1 VSETGPQREADQLPD
16 VTLPEQNF
24 GPVAGH
30 AAVRGRID
38 ELIAAG
44 RYPSAILF
52 SGPRGIG
59 KATLAFALARRILA
73 ETGDESPTRVDEQ
86 VLAGAHPNL
95 SILRRQPRDARGFY
109 TAIRVDEVREL
120 RERLHQTRGRAAWRV
135 VVVDSID
142 DCNASAANALLKT
155 LEEPPPQTLFLLVSH
170 RPGLL
175 LPTIRSRCL
184 AMPMR
189 PLADAE
195 VLDVLAAQRPD
206 EKLDHAVSLARGC
219 PRRGF
224 EALALGSEGGLTSL
238 RDWLQSPLSRP
249 GGAGLAIADALAG
262 EGGGGEAG
270 FARELI
276 TAWLADE
283 ARAAALEGLPG
294 RARLASANALW
305 DKAQALFADEESLNV
320 DTRQTLVALFDAIR
334 EHVAQHA
341 ILTASEP
348 R

>member
-1 VSETGPQREADQLPD
+1 VSEAGPQREADQLVD
-16 VTLPEQNF
+16 VTLPEQNA
-24 GPVAGH
+24 GPVVGH
-30 AAVRGRID
+30 LTVRGRID

-59 KATLAFALARRILA
+59 KATLAFSLARRILT
-73 ETGDESPTRVDEQ
+73 ETGDESPARVNEQ

-95 SILRRQPRDARGFY
+95 SILRRQPKDARGFY
-109 TAIRVDEVREL
+109 TVIRVDEVRGL
-120 RERLHQTRGRAAWRV
+120 RESLHQTRGRAAWRV
-135 VVVDSID
+135 VVVDAID

-184 AMPMR
+184 AIPMR
-189 PLADAE
+189 PLGDDDVRA
-195 VLDVLAAQRPD
+195 VLAAQRPG

-224 EALALGSEGGLTSL
+224 EALALGSEGALTSL
-238 RDWLQSPLSRP
+238 RAWLDSPLARP

-262 EGGGGEAG
+262 EADGGEAG

-276 TAWLADE
+276 TAWLAEE
-283 ARAAALEGLPG
+283 ARAAALAGAPG

-305 DKAQALFADEESLNV
+305 DKAQALFADEESLNL
-320 DTRQTLVALFDAIR
+320 DARQTLVALFDAIR
-334 EHVAQHA
+334 QHVAQHA
-341 ILTASEP
+341 SLTAAEP

>member
-1 VSETGPQREADQLPD
+1 VSEAGPQREADQLPE
-16 VTLPEQNF
+16 VTLPEQNV
-24 GPVAGH
+24 GPIVGH
-30 AAVRGRID
+30 TAVRGRIN

-59 KATLAFALARRILA
+59 KATLAFGLARRILA
-73 ETGDESPTRVDEQ
+73 ETGDESPARVDEQ

-95 SILRRQPRDARGFY
+95 AVLRRQPRDARGFY
-109 TAIRVDEVREL
+109 TVIRVDEVREL
-120 RERLHQTRGRAAWRV
+120 RDRLHQTRGRAAWRV

-155 LEEPPPQTLFLLVSH
+155 LEEPPAQTLFLLVSH

-189 PLADAE
+189 PLADDE
-195 VLDVLAAQRPD
+195 VHAVLAAQRPG
-206 EKLDHAVSLARGC
+206 EQLDHAVRLARGC

-224 EALALGSEGGLTSL
+224 EALALGSEGALASL
-238 RDWLQSPLSRP
+238 RDWLEAPLARP
-249 GGAGLAIADALAG
+249 GGVGLAIADALAG
-262 EGGGGEAG
+262 EADGGEAG
-270 FARELI
+270 FARELV

-283 ARAAALEGLPG
+283 ARAAALEGTVG

-305 DKAQALFADEESLNV
+305 DKAQALFADEESLNL

-334 EHVAQHA
+334 QHVSQNAS
-341 ILTASEP
+341 LTAAEP

>member
-1 VSETGPQREADQLPD
+1 
-16 VTLPEQNF
+16 
-24 GPVAGH
+24 
-30 AAVRGRID
+30 
-38 ELIAAG
+38 
-44 RYPSAILF
+44 
-52 SGPRGIG
+52 
-59 KATLAFALARRILA
+59 
-73 ETGDESPTRVDEQ
+73 VDEQ

-95 SILRRQPRDARGFY
+95 AILRRQPKEARGFY
-109 TAIRVDEVREL
+109 TVVRVDEVREL

-135 VVVDSID
+135 VVVDAID

-189 PLADAE
+189 ALADSE
-195 VLDVLAAQRPD
+195 VLGVLAAQRPD
-206 EKLDHAVSLARGC
+206 EQLDHAVRLAQGC

-224 EALALGSEGGLTSL
+224 EALALGSAGALNSL
-238 RDWLQSPLSRP
+238 RDWLEAPLARP
-249 GGAGLAIADALAG
+249 GGIGLAIADALAG
-262 EGGGGEAG
+262 EADGGGAG

-283 ARAAALEGLPG
+283 ARTAALDGPPG

-305 DKAQALFADEESLNV
+305 DKAQALFADEENLNV

-334 EHVAQHA
+334 QHA
-341 ILTASEP
+341 SQNTALSASEP
-348 R
+348 Q

>member
-1 VSETGPQREADQLPD
+1 VSEVGPQREADQLAG
-16 VTLPEQNF
+16 VTLPEQNT
-24 GPVAGH
+24 GPVVGH
-30 AAVRGRID
+30 AAVRARID
-38 ELIAAG
+38 ELIGAG

-73 ETGDESPTRVDEQ
+73 ETGDESPARVDEQ

-95 SILRRQPRDARGFY
+95 AILRRQPRDASGFY
-109 TAIRVDEVREL
+109 TVVRVDEVREL

-135 VVVDSID
+135 VVADSID

-189 PLADAE
+189 PLADSE
-195 VLDVLAAQRPD
+195 VQELLAAQRLN
-206 EKLDHAVSLARGC
+206 EELEHAVRLAGGC

-224 EALALGSEGGLTSL
+224 EALALGSEGALTSL
-238 RDWLQSPLSRP
+238 RDWLDSPLARP
-249 GGAGLAIADALAG
+249 GGAGLAIADALAA
-262 EGGGGEAG
+262 EADGGEAG

-283 ARAAALEGLPG
+283 ARAAALEGPPG

-334 EHVAQHA
+334 QHVAQHA
-341 ILTASEP
+341 VLTASEP
-348 R
+348 P